1 LQPTHSDTTLP
12 ANKASSSQ
20 RSPSR
25 ASDVS
30 DAMVDSD
37 EVLKIQ
43 VSEDLKKKL
52 AEFNDPKKGIKVMA
66 MLMGIHEKTLKRLI
80 DCENRPGYQTVFK
93 IYRVLF
99 HSQNDTQLLELVPNP
114 IKEFLIKAHPRGL
127 NDTVSYNLN
136 VENELKK
143 DPVFCEIYFLA
154 AAGGITKEFISFHY
168 GKYGE
173 RVLDKMVDQDVLAAI
188 GKNRFALG
196 TNQASMTVET
206 MSLVGQHLVE
216 RYYKSENSDNMGD
229 NYLSFYTHGL
239 SEEAYNDWLKI
250 DKEAFLKKTEIVK
263 DSKNWGEVK
272 AFTFGVTD
280 TLIESKKELKH

>member
-1 LQPTHSDTTLP
+1 LQTTHSDKTLP
-12 ANKASSSQ
+12 ATSATTHSGQ
-20 RSPSR
+20 GTG
-25 ASDVS
+25 
-30 DAMVDSD
+30 SD
-37 EVLKIQ
+37 ELLKLQ
-43 VSEDLKKKL
+43 VAEDLKKKL

-127 NDTVSYNLN
+127 NDTVRYNLN
-136 VENELKK
+136 VEVELKK

-173 RVLDKMVDQDVLAAI
+173 RVLDKMVEQDVLAPL
-188 GKNRFALG
+188 GKNKYILG

-206 MSLVGQHLVE
+206 MSLVGQHLVD
-216 RYYKSENSDNMGD
+216 RYYKAENSDNMGD
-229 NYLSFYTHGL
+229 NYISFYAQGL
-239 SEEAYNDWLKI
+239 SEEAYNQWLKI

-263 DSKNWGEVK
+263 DSTNWGDIK

-280 TLIESKKELKH
+280 TLTESKKELKH